1 MYVNAAAAGRVQ
13 SSIGVSAR
21 TRVGNRRTVT
31 LDELSEQME
40 SLAGQFSAYLTD
52 QTGVVL
58 ESPRPGDR
66 DSLRR
71 SFERLDLAL
80 GQVADMASVY
90 GSEQRSDIEPLT
102 LPTAV
107 LAGEYLRIGLHGR
120 WMEPAYEG
128 DTNLM
133 LVTGGGVALDMD
145 GMARTALLSP
155 QPNLT
160 AFIEKLLRA

>member
-1 MYVNAAAAGRVQ
+1 
-13 SSIGVSAR
+13 
-21 TRVGNRRTVT
+21 
-31 LDELSEQME
+31 ME
-40 SLAGQFSAYLTD
+40 EPTEHMQRLAGQFSRYLGD
-52 QTGVVL
+52 QTGVAL
-58 ESPRPGDR
+58 EPPVPGDSA
-66 DSLRR
+66 SLRR

-80 GQVADMASVY
+80 AQIADMASVY

-107 LAGEYLRIGLHGR
+107 LAGEYLRIGLSGR

-133 LVTGGGVALDMD
+133 LVTGEGVALDMD

-160 AFIEKLLRA
+160 ALIEQLLLS